1 MDTTKKQV
9 MEILCHDADQILEL
23 TGDSLIGTSSMSD
36 PMLSDQL
43 EDDIVQGLDGDLEI
57 IDKRLRGPTSDLDI
71 VTISGMGGIGKTT
84 LAKKTYDHLP
94 IRYHF
99 DIFVWVTISQEFQYR
114 NVLLEALHCIS
125 KQRVIENTKDYD
137 KMNDS
142 ELADLVQKSLKGPR
156 YLVVVDDIWSRNVWD
171 GISQIFPNRNNMSRV
186 LLTTRETDVAIYA
199 NTSSPHKMNLLDL
212 DNSWKLLRDKV
223 FGLEYDHPPELEEIG
238 KKIAEKCQGL
248 PLIISVIAGHLSKTA
263 KTLKGWEYVAQTLNE
278 IIASH
283 PNKCLGVLG
292 LSYHHL
298 PNRLKPCFL
307 SMGNFPEDFQVDTW
321 RLIQLWIAEG
331 FIRAPAGSRKRLEE
345 VAKCYLEDL
354 ISRNLIM
361 ARKRRFNGEVKVCGI
376 HDLLREFC
384 FIEAEMTK
392 FIHVVRTPFSPTQKP
407 NVRRFSIQK
416 AFLDEYAYKLLPPV
430 ARSMYYFSL
439 LNLPFEPRIKLL
451 GILPI
456 YRHDP
461 IIHGFFSRFN
471 LLRVLAIFNTNV
483 RFESFPVVITKLFH
497 LRYLQ
502 IRCFGNILE
511 SISELQNLQTLICDG
526 HSLDITLPE
535 KIWMMKNLRYIR
547 LGGASYLPSPRI
559 DNKMPNLE
567 ELFSICYSSCT
578 NEVFSSI
585 PNLKRLT
592 IRLPLSVGDNIPSQ
606 LIDMSS
612 LRKLESIK
620 FNWLLP
626 FKNPINIFAFTTSL
640 RTLSLTDCANFIW
653 KDISSTFIM
662 LPNLEE
668 LKLKSCRAEDDVWR
682 LSDKDIFKSLKLLL
696 LKYPNLKCWEASSD
710 NFPNLKCLVLKN
722 CNNLQEIPTDF
733 GEICTLQSIELH
745 NCSTSA
751 DESALN
757 IVQEQEE
764 MGNNILKV
772 YISHGTMVN
781 FLVDNVLH
789 LLSENVLLIKAG
801 DVEFSNLLKEVRRLK
816 QFVDDAWKYHS
827 ESKQWDELVRD
838 IQLTLFKAEDAIDEF
853 MIQSKLNR
861 EKNKIGRVF
870 DKVSH
875 ISNVRALVAE
885 IKEIHYKA
893 KNFRQN
899 N

>member
-1 MDTTKKQV
+1 
-9 MEILCHDADQILEL
+9 MEAYTAVISLLRTLDQPYISQLFLDHIAETLDSLRVTAEYFQQLLEKTSNEKIKYFEEEIRVVVSEAEDVVEMKISKIIKGESWTFGILQHQDMLPIVSHDVDQILEL
-23 TGDSLIGTSSMSD
+23 TGDSLIGASSMS
-36 PMLSDQL
+36 
-43 EDDIVQGLDGDLEI
+43 
-57 IDKRLRGPTSDLDI
+57 
-71 VTISGMGGIGKTT
+71 MGGIGKTT
-84 LAKKTYDHLP
+84 LAKKVYDYLP

-114 NVLLEALHCIS
+114 NVLLEVLNCIPNQNAQVYV
-125 KQRVIENTKDYD
+125 KLKD
-137 KMNDS
+137 N
-142 ELADLVQKSLKGPR
+142 ELADLVQKNLKGPR
-156 YLVVVDDIWSRNVWD
+156 YLVVVDDIWDS
-171 GISQIFPNRNNMSRV
+171 ISQIFPNRNNDSRI
-186 LLTTRETDVAIYA
+186 LLTTRETEVAMYA
-199 NTSSPHKMNLLDL
+199 NTSTHHEMNLLDL
-212 DNSWKLLRDKV
+212 DNSWKLLCNKV
-223 FGLEYDHPPELEEIG
+223 FGLEHDHPIVLEKNG
-238 KKIAEKCQGL
+238 KKIVEKCQGL

-263 KTLKGWEYVAQTLNE
+263 KTLKSWELT
-278 IIASH
+278 
-283 PNKCLGVLG
+283 
-292 LSYHHL
+292 
-298 PNRLKPCFL
+298 
-307 SMGNFPEDFQVDTW
+307 
-321 RLIQLWIAEG
+321 QLWIAEG
-331 FIRAPAGSRKRLEE
+331 FIRAPVGSRKSLEE
-345 VAKCYLEDL
+345 VEKCYLEDL

-392 FIHVVRTPFSPTQKP
+392 FMHVVRTPFSPTQKP
-407 NVRRFSIQK
+407 NFRRFSIQK
-416 AFLDEYAYKLLPPV
+416 AFLDEYGYKQLPPV
-430 ARSMYYFSL
+430 ARSMCYFSL
-439 LNLPFEPRIKLL
+439 LDLPFEPRIKLL
-451 GILPI
+451 RILPI
-456 YRHDP
+456 YCHDP

-471 LLRVLAIFNTNV
+471 LL
-483 RFESFPVVITKLFH
+483 K
-497 LRYLQ
+497 
-502 IRCFGNILE
+502 G
-511 SISELQNLQTLICDG
+511 D
-526 HSLDITLPE
+526 
-535 KIWMMKNLRYIR
+535 
-547 LGGASYLPSPRI
+547 SYLPSPRI

-592 IRLPLSVGDNIPSQ
+592 IRVPLSVGDNIPSQ
-606 LIDMSS
+606 LIDMSN

-620 FNWLLP
+620 FNWILP

-662 LPNLEE
+662 FPNLEE

-710 NFPNLKCLVLKN
+710 NFPNLKRLVLKN

-751 DESALN
+751 DESAIN

-781 FLVDNVLH
+781 FLVDNVLQ
-789 LLSENVLLIKAG
+789 LLSENVSLIKAG
-801 DVEFSNLLKEVRRLK
+801 DVEFNNLLKEVRCLK
-816 QFVDDAWKYHS
+816 EFVDDAWKYHS
-827 ESKQWDELVRD
+827 DSKQWDELVRD

-853 MIQSKLNR
+853 VIQSKLNR
-861 EKNKIGRVF
+861 EKNKIGTVF
-870 DKVSH
+870 GKVSH

-885 IKEIHYKA
+885 IKEIHYKV
-893 KNFRQN
+893 KKFREN
-899 N
+899 NLTSFSVFV

>member
-1 MDTTKKQV
+1 
-9 MEILCHDADQILEL
+9 
-23 TGDSLIGTSSMSD
+23 
-36 PMLSDQL
+36 ML
-43 EDDIVQGLDGDLEI
+43 
-57 IDKRLRGPTSDLDI
+57 K
-71 VTISGMGGIGKTT
+71 M
-84 LAKKTYDHLP
+84 
-94 IRYHF
+94 
-99 DIFVWVTISQEFQYR
+99 
-114 NVLLEALHCIS
+114 
-125 KQRVIENTKDYD
+125 KD
-137 KMNDS
+137 N
-142 ELADLVQKSLKGPR
+142 ELADLVQKNLKGPR
-156 YLVVVDDIWSRNVWD
+156 YLVVDDIWSRDVRD
-171 GISQIFPNRNNMSRV
+171 SISQIFPNRNNGSRI
-186 LLTTRETDVAIYA
+186 LLTTRENEVVMYA
-199 NTSSPHKMNLLDL
+199 NTSSPHEMNLLDL
-212 DNSWKLLRDKV
+212 DNSWKLL
-223 FGLEYDHPPELEEIG
+223 L
-238 KKIAEKCQGL
+238 IAW
-248 PLIISVIAGHLSKTA
+248 HLSKTA
-263 KTLKGWEYVAQTLNE
+263 KTLNSWEYVAQTLSE

-331 FIRAPAGSRKRLEE
+331 FIRAPAGSRKSLKE

-354 ISRNLIM
+354 ISMNLVM
-361 ARKRRFNGEVKVCGI
+361 ARERRFNGEVKECRI

-384 FIEAEMTK
+384 FIETEMTK
-392 FIHVVRTPFSPTQKP
+392 FMHVVRTPFSPTQKP

-430 ARSMYYFSL
+430 ARSKYYFSL

-451 GILPI
+451 RILPI

-483 RFESFPVVITKLFH
+483 RFESFPLVIAKLFH

-502 IRCFGNILE
+502 IRCFGNISE

-592 IRLPLSVGDNIPSQ
+592 IRVLLSASQ

-620 FNWLLP
+620 FNCILP
-626 FKNPINIFAFTTSL
+626 FKNPINIFAFKTSL

-653 KDISSTFIM
+653 KDISSAFIM

-696 LKYPNLKCWEASSD
+696 LKYPSLKCWEASSD
-710 NFPNLKCLVLKN
+710 NFPNLKRLVLKN
-722 CNNLQEIPTDF
+722 CNNLQEIPIDF

-751 DESALN
+751 DESAIN

-764 MGNNILKV
+764 MGNG
-772 YISHGTMVN
+772 ISLMSTSAT
-781 FLVDNVLH
+781 
-789 LLSENVLLIKAG
+789 LLSENVSLIKAG
-801 DVEFSNLLKEVRRLK
+801 DGEFNNLLEEVRCLK
-816 QFVDDAWKYHS
+816 
-827 ESKQWDELVRD
+827 
-838 IQLTLFKAEDAIDEF
+838 EF
-853 MIQSKLNR
+853 M
-861 EKNKIGRVF
+861 
-870 DKVSH
+870 
-875 ISNVRALVAE
+875 E
-885 IKEIHYKA
+885 IPQ
-893 KNFRQN
+893 R
-899 N
+899 